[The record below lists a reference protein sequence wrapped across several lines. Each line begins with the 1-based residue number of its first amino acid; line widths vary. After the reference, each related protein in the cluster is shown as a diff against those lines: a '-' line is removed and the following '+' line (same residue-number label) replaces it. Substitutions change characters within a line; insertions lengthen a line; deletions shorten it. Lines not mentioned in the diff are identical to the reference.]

1 MPDNHFGRVVKEMP
15 NLRQPSN
22 PKMREQTS
30 VPQPTSSWARRV
42 QRPFWRLVM
51 RKKRE
56 EKLLPGTSLRRGP
69 QSGQRLEASEASSEF
84 PPDAVG

>member
-42 QRPFWRLVM
+42 QRPF
-51 RKKRE
+51 
-56 EKLLPGTSLRRGP
+56 
-69 QSGQRLEASEASSEF
+69 
-84 PPDAVG
+84 